1 MEYTRTQMCL
11 DTRSDTV
18 VGTSIDYVTKANVKG
33 LAEDPATAAMVAD
46 YRLQLAPVL
55 DVKIGSVSGVFP
67 RGGVP
72 PVERSGET
80 PIGDYIADAIRT
92 RYGTELAF
100 IAGGNIRDTLPA
112 GNYQPLNTSLRRPGP
127 GTSGPYDVTMGDA
140 LTVLPFGNSLV
151 TTSISGANV
160 WAALENGVSGYPV
173 EGRFPQI
180 SGLRFTFDPSR
191 PKGSRILSV
200 TKVDGSPIA
209 RDITTYTATTIDYML
224 NGGDG
229 YANVFSPS
237 IAVVRDLFSDVFAD
251 ALRRDM
257 ATGKV
262 TALPANDGRIAKV
275 G

>member
-1 MEYTRTQMCL
+1 
-11 DTRSDTV
+11 
-18 VGTSIDYVTKANVKG
+18 
-33 LAEDPATAAMVAD
+33 
-46 YRLQLAPVL
+46 
-55 DVKIGSVSGVFP
+55 
-67 RGGVP
+67 
-72 PVERSGET
+72 
-80 PIGDYIADAIRT
+80 
-92 RYGTELAF
+92 
-100 IAGGNIRDTLPA
+100 
-112 GNYQPLNTSLRRPGP
+112 
-127 GTSGPYDVTMGDA
+127 MGDA

-209 RDITTYTATTIDYML
+209 RDTTTYTATTIDYML

-237 IAVVRDLFSDVFAD
+237 IAVVRDLFSDVLAD